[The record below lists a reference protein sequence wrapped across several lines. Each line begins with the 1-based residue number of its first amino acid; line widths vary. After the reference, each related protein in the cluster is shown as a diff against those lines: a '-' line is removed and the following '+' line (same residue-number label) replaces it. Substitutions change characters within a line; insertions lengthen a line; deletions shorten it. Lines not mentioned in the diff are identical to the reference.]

1 MDGDESPNRNTF
13 LHTGIYFFSFRTS
26 QLFQIIARASPVP
39 SLNQKIDNIKM
50 AAEIRLTKELKE
62 VSKDDKT
69 SGVKAVAL
77 EGGNNRLLL
86 GTLSGPS
93 GTPYEGGTF
102 EVDIS
107 IPKQYPFEPP
117 KMVSFTLII
126 SWDKRRIIRDLL
138 SSSRSFC
145 RDGISNIKIMFMYI
159 YIFIISRFELP
170 YIMFVLSHMFIC
182 NSPQSQSYT
191 EPFIKSN
198 QIKSNQFPEIYYKNM
213 APEYLIPNGRNLPR
227 HPQRPMVA
235 CAHHQDRPTFPPGPP
250 LLP

>member
-1 MDGDESPNRNTF
+1 MDGCNERKPQD
-13 LHTGIYFFSFRTS
+13 FFC
-26 QLFQIIARASPVP
+26 IPVP
-39 SLNQKIDNIKM
+39 TSFHFALRNSFKLSQELLPSLHQKIDIIKM

-93 GTPYEGGTF
+93 GTPYEGGIF

-107 IPKQYPFEPP
+107 IPQQYPFEPP

-126 SWDKRRIIRDLL
+126 SWDKRRIILDLL

-145 RDGISNIKIMFMYI
+145 RDGISNIKIMFM

-191 EPFIKSN
+191 VPFIKSN
-198 QIKSNQFPEIYYKNM
+198 QIKSNQSIS
-213 APEYLIPNGRNLPR
+213 RNLLQKYGTR
-227 HPQRPMVA
+227 ISHPKPAQSA
-235 CAHHQDRPTFPPGPP
+235 
-250 LLP
+250 

>member
-1 MDGDESPNRNTF
+1 
-13 LHTGIYFFSFRTS
+13 
-26 QLFQIIARASPVP
+26 
-39 SLNQKIDNIKM
+39 M